1 MAYPDNYV
9 HIDLANNLCFDSCH
23 LQYNYGE
30 LSFTKTS
37 SKFAVGSVANSEV
50 QFGGKDYKLENLY
63 LLNSAN
69 LIHTYAAGTDVIG
82 ELLIEHQVVDGR
94 NKLYIV
100 LPIRNADGIENNQTA
115 ILHGMIDGL
124 NLKFNLNTIM
134 TPNPYNHYQ
143 SDIDNWIVYDPFETS
158 LTIDET
164 NFQITNTEE
173 DRFPFPIGYDANIS
187 GVLSHHDIGATLNIK
202 KQNVTCR
209 RIQESK
215 EADDE
220 SSKMTTLQFV
230 ENPYLNVLILLAI
243 LISPFVLVGFIWPL
257 ISSIFSKISNYIKGK
272 KADT

>member
-9 HIDLANNLCFDSCH
+9 NIDLANNLCFDSCH

-30 LSFTKTS
+30 LSFTKDS

-50 QFGGKDYKLENLY
+50 QFGGNDYELENVY

-82 ELLIEHQVVDGR
+82 ELLIEHKIVDGE

-100 LPIRNADGIENNQTA
+100 LPIRNTDGSETDQTTTLNNLVT
-115 ILHGMIDGL
+115 GS
-124 NLKFNLNTIM
+124 NLTFDLNTLM

-158 LTIDET
+158 LTIDEI
-164 NFQITNTEE
+164 NFPITNTEE
-173 DRFPFPIGYDANIS
+173 DQFPSPAGYDANIQ

-215 EADDE
+215 EEDE
-220 SSKMTTLQFV
+220 SVKSMPLQFV

-257 ISSIFSKISNYIKGK
+257 ISSIFSKISNSIKGK
-272 KADT
+272 KSDT